1 MHSQRRRLVIHGFQR
16 RLMSLNLAYLLL
28 LLTLTAAAF
37 FIPLFLPSAEGADLV
52 RGLLRRYAM
61 IWPALVALG
70 GFFVFHSIYVSHRV
84 AGALYRF
91 SRVFERVA
99 SGDLTARARIRQND
113 YLQEEAGE
121 LNSMIANL
129 HVRVRDIAGSHEAL
143 GAGLAALTE
152 ALESGQ
158 DQRVEKAVDR
168 LRGELS
174 RLEARLEL
182 FHMEPRK
189 MVIDENTLHH
199 LPPIRASRAD
209 DPQVVVSD

>member
-1 MHSQRRRLVIHGFQR
+1 MHQRRRLVIHGFQR
-16 RLMSLNLAYLLL
+16 RLMALNLAYLLL
-28 LLTLTAAAF
+28 LLALTAAAF
-37 FIPLFLPSAEGADLV
+37 FIPLFLPSGEGADV
-52 RGLLRRYAM
+52 TRGLLRRYAL

-70 GFFVFHSIYVSHRV
+70 GFFLFHSVYVSHRV
-84 AGALYRF
+84 GGALYRF

-99 SGDLTARARIRQND
+99 GGDLTARARIRQND

-129 HVRVRDIAGSHEAL
+129 HVRVRDIAGSHEQL
-143 GAGLAALTE
+143 VAGLKGLTK

-158 DQRVEKAVDR
+158 DQGVEKAIER
-168 LRGELS
+168 LKEELG

-189 MVIDENTLHH
+189 MVIDESTLHH
-199 LPPIRASRAD
+199 IPPIRASRVD
-209 DPQVVVSD
+209 DSEVVVSE

>member
-1 MHSQRRRLVIHGFQR
+1 MQSQRRRLVIHGFQR

-37 FIPLFLPSAEGADLV
+37 FIPLFLPSSEGDLA
-52 RGLLRRYAM
+52 RGLLRRYAL

-70 GFFVFHSIYVSHRV
+70 GFFLFHSIYVSHRV
-84 AGALYRF
+84 GGALYRF

-99 SGDLTARARIRQND
+99 GGDLTARARIRQND

-143 GAGLAALTE
+143 STGLKGLSK

-158 DQRVEKAVDR
+158 DQGVEKALER
-168 LRGELS
+168 IKEELG

-182 FHMEPRK
+182 FNMEPRK
-189 MVIDENTLHH
+189 MVIDEDTLHH
-199 LPPIRASRAD
+199 VPPIRASRVD
-209 DPQVVVSD
+209 DSEVVVSE